1 MINAIAIDDEP
12 PALRVLENFCNRID
26 FISLQ
31 KTFTKTEDAMKYLEK
46 FPVDQIFLDI
56 HMPAIS
62 GIDFYKSIKQE
73 TMVIFV
79 TAHSQYAVEGFN
91 LNAIDYLLKPFP
103 FERFQQAVK
112 KANDFT
118 SLATQADP
126 LQDQFLF
133 VRSDY
138 SLLKIP
144 IADILF
150 IEGLDDYIK
159 IHLDKQKTIVARL
172 TLKSIHEKLNSGSFI
187 RVHRSYIVPL
197 NRIESVRNRII
208 NIEGTE
214 IPIGN
219 SYADTFFSV
228 FGK

>member
-1 MINAIAIDDEP
+1 MCIRD
-12 PALRVLENFCNRID
+12 R
-26 FISLQ
+26 
-31 KTFTKTEDAMKYLEK
+31 
-46 FPVDQIFLDI
+46 
-56 HMPAIS
+56 
-62 GIDFYKSIKQE
+62 
-73 TMVIFV
+73 
-79 TAHSQYAVEGFN
+79 FN

-112 KANDFT
+112 KANDFK

-126 LQDQFLF
+126 QQDQILF
-133 VRSDY
+133 VRADY

-150 IEGLDDYIK
+150 IEGLDDYIN
-159 IHLDKQKTIVARL
+159 IHLDKQKTIVARM

>member
-1 MINAIAIDDEP
+1 M
-12 PALRVLENFCNRID
+12 ALAYCLNVIEKSNDIELTIFGE
-26 FISLQ
+26 
-31 KTFTKTEDAMKYLEK
+31 YLEK
-46 FPVDQIFLDI
+46 FPVDLIFLDI

-112 KANDFT
+112 KANDFK

-133 VRSDY
+133 VRADY

-159 IHLDKQKTIVARL
+159 IHLDKQKTIVARM

-228 FGK
+228 FGKLVFGK

>member
-1 MINAIAIDDEP
+1 
-12 PALRVLENFCNRID
+12 
-26 FISLQ
+26 
-31 KTFTKTEDAMKYLEK
+31 
-46 FPVDQIFLDI
+46 
-56 HMPAIS
+56 MPA
-62 GIDFYKSIKQE
+62 
-73 TMVIFV
+73 V
-79 TAHSQYAVEGFN
+79 T
-91 LNAIDYLLKPFP
+91 
-103 FERFQQAVK
+103 
-112 KANDFT
+112 
-118 SLATQADP
+118 DP

-133 VRSDY
+133 VRADY

-159 IHLDKQKTIVARL
+159 IHLDKQKTIVARM